1 METKMKFDFRGLEL
15 CGMRMWER
23 WAILKSL
30 DFIEE
35 HRMTA
40 LVLHETD
47 GLQKILYPRVY
58 FDPYAKWKSAPARR
72 GENAILNNRVYFE
85 HILNLASN
93 RDIEVWLEIK
103 QLGFSDEVLEMR
115 PDLIK
120 EGNVCPSEPFWLEF
134 LENSVDELYRDFP
147 KLSGLIISAGSP
159 EGRASRAQNK
169 CQCDLC
175 KQTPLV
181 DWYENLINAMW
192 KPTENHGKRMAV
204 RDFAYKPQ
212 DHEPLIAAMD
222 RTPKDI
228 IFCIKV
234 TPHDFYPTFPH
245 NSAIGRL
252 KDRVQWLEYDTM
264 GQFYGLAAVPG
275 YVGED
280 LKARMEYG
288 EQNGVTGAVFR
299 VEWERVND
307 WWSLGTVNE
316 TNLISAAALTRGDD
330 AATAR
335 VCELWLQSQGWP
347 AEAAPWLASALDETW
362 DIIKR
367 ALYIDDFMFA
377 DSSFFPRGV
386 EKAWWTMET
395 KHSLIAWDPSRAND
409 LKLGPQRMETLLAEK
424 AEAVARVKVYAE
436 KIRRGDPTVSKQLH
450 EALVDQ
456 AELFVTYIEGFEAC
470 ARVCLWARAKQEGV
484 PGSDTALVEAIDI
497 LEAYSQRIRPL
508 TDEARYPHQIS
519 QLIDVH
525 RVEDVLREGR
535 EIAAASAAA

>member
-1 METKMKFDFRGLEL
+1 MNFDFRGLEL

-23 WAILKSL
+23 GSILKSL
-30 DFIEE
+30 DFIEK
-35 HRMTA
+35 HGMTA

-85 HILNLASN
+85 HILNLASH
-93 RDIEVWLEIK
+93 RRIDVWLEIK
-103 QLGFSDEVLEMR
+103 QLGFPDEVLEMR

-120 EGNVCPSEPFWLEF
+120 DGNVCPSEPFWYEF
-134 LENSVDELYRDFP
+134 LENSVDELYRDYP

-169 CQCDLC
+169 CQCELC
-175 KQTPLV
+175 KRTPLA
-181 DWYENLINAMW
+181 DWYENIILSMW
-192 KPTENHGKRMAV
+192 KPSEKHGKRMAV

-228 IFCIKV
+228 AFCIKV

-252 KDRVQWLEYDTM
+252 RDRVQWLEYDTM
-264 GQFYGLAAVPG
+264 GQFYGLAVVPG
-275 YVGED
+275 YVGSD
-280 LKARMEYG
+280 LRDRMEYG
-288 EQNGVTGAVFR
+288 EARGVTGGVFR

-307 WWSLGTVNE
+307 WWSIDTINE
-316 TNLISAAALTRGDD
+316 TNLIAAAMLTRGDD
-330 AATAR
+330 VATAR

-347 AEAAPWLASALDETW
+347 TEAASWLASALDETW
-362 DIIKR
+362 DILKR

-395 KHSLIAWDPSRAND
+395 KHSLIAWDPSRAGD
-409 LKLGPQRMETLLAEK
+409 LKLDPQRIKSLLEEK
-424 AEAVARVKVYAE
+424 AEAVRRVNAYAQKV
-436 KIRRGDPTVSKQLH
+436 RQGDPSLPAELH
-450 EALVDQ
+450 ELLIDQ
-456 AELFVTYIEGFEAC
+456 AGLFVTYVEGFEAC

-484 PGSDTALVEAIDI
+484 SASDAALAEAID
-497 LEAYSQRIRPL
+497 LLQSYSERIRPI
-508 TDEARYPHQIS
+508 TDDAKYPHQVAE
-519 QLIDVH
+519 LIDVR

-535 EIAAASAAA
+535 AIAAGSMAA